1 MCYLPFNVERLSM
14 KKKTK
19 NFICL
24 EDIQYSH
31 IYSENI
37 FVRLTETNNLLR
49 IFRNANFNY
58 WNREFWINWAWIY
71 LFFPE
76 VLHIL
81 TTVPD
86 MLPWIWERYF
96 WFHYWY
102 IIFSLDLFDIS
113 RTYIFLCLAK
123 KDCTNLWKIRILC
136 YFIFQLKIF

>member
-58 WNREFWINWAWIY
+58 WNRECWINWAWIY

-76 VLHIL
+76 VLHIP
-81 TTVPD
+81 TTVSD
-86 MLPWIWERYF
+86 MLPGIWERYF

-113 RTYIFLCLAK
+113 RTYHFLVSGK
-123 KDCTNLWKIRILC
+123 KRLYESVEN
-136 YFIFQLKIF
+136 